1 MKRVPSWLPVLSVLA
16 GATLGASSGLYIKG
30 TGLSSLAM
38 TGFRM
43 GIPFL
48 LTLPSMLRGGRALG
62 TPGQRKSL
70 WLASSINAVR
80 MLLFVMAYKM
90 TSVGNAVVLLYLWP
104 VFALIFDG
112 IRTRQAPGAS
122 RIGLVA
128 LSFAGVVVMNLHRG
142 LGLSETDLYGSLLMI
157 AASAGFAVT
166 VIMFKKA
173 LESVRETDAVYFQNA
188 VGAVMYLPF
197 LIAELGS
204 ASVPDVAAG
213 VAYGALVGMA
223 GFFCFFF
230 AMKRLP
236 IFQYGAL
243 AYSEVPIGVLLGV
256 LVLKESFAPNQ
267 LAGAVIVV
275 TASFL
280 AQRLR
285 SKTR

>member
-1 MKRVPSWLPVLSVLA
+1 MKRVPSWLPILSVLA

-30 TGLSSLAM
+30 VGFSSLAM

-43 GIPFL
+43 GIPML

-62 TPGQRKSL
+62 EPGRRKGL
-70 WLASSINAVR
+70 WIASAINAVR

-104 VFALIFDG
+104 IFALVFDG
-112 IRTRQAPGAS
+112 LRTKRAPGPVRVS
-122 RIGLVA
+122 LVA
-128 LSFAGVVVMNLHRG
+128 MSFAGVVVMNLHRG
-142 LGLSETDLYGSLLMI
+142 FGLSGDDFYGSLLMI
-157 AASAGFAVT
+157 VASAGFAVT
-166 VIMFKKA
+166 VIMFKDA
-173 LESVRETDAVYFQNA
+173 LASVRETDAVFFQNA
-188 VGAVMYLPF
+188 VGAVVYLPF

-204 ASVPDVAAG
+204 APLIDIAIGAG
-213 VAYGALVGMA
+213 YGASVGMA
-223 GFFCFFF
+223 GFFFFFF

-256 LVLKESFAPNQ
+256 LVLGESFAPNQ

-275 TASFL
+275 VASFL
-280 AQRLR
+280 AQRMR
-285 SKTR
+285 SASR

>member
-1 MKRVPSWLPVLSVLA
+1 MKPVPSWLPVLSVLA
-16 GATLGASSGLYIKG
+16 GATLGASSGLYIKS
-30 TGLSSLAM
+30 TGFSSLAM

-43 GIPFL
+43 GIPVL

-62 TPGQRKSL
+62 IPGQRKGL
-70 WLASSINAVR
+70 WIASAINAVR

-104 VFALIFDG
+104 IFALIFDG
-112 IRTRQAPGAS
+112 IRSRQAPGAA
-122 RIGLVA
+122 RVGLVA
-128 LSFAGVVVMNLHRG
+128 LSFAGVVIMNLHRG
-142 LGLSETDLYGSLLMI
+142 LGLSDRDLYGSLLML

-173 LESVRETDAVYFQNA
+173 LATVGETDAIYFQNA
-188 VGAVMYLPF
+188 VGAVIYLPF

-204 ASVPDVAAG
+204 ATVPDIAIGA
-213 VAYGALVGMA
+213 AYGAAVGMA

-256 LVLKESFAPNQ
+256 LVLGESFAPNQ
-267 LAGAVIVV
+267 LAGAIIVV
-275 TASFL
+275 AASFL

-285 SKTR
+285 MKAA

>member
-1 MKRVPSWLPVLSVLA
+1 MKRVPSWLPILSVIA
-16 GATLGASSGLYIKG
+16 GATLGASSGLYIKS
-30 TGLSSLAM
+30 TGFSSMAM
-38 TGFRM
+38 SGFRM

-62 TPGQRKSL
+62 VPGQRKGL
-70 WLASSINAVR
+70 WLASAINAVR

-112 IRTRQAPGAS
+112 IRMRQAPGLARGS
-122 RIGLVA
+122 LVA
-128 LSFAGVVVMNLHRG
+128 LSFAGVIVMNLHRG
-142 LGLSETDLYGSLLMI
+142 LSLSGTELYGSLLMI

-197 LIAELGS
+197 LVAELGS

-213 VAYGALVGMA
+213 VAYGSLVGMA

-275 TASFL
+275 VASFL

-285 SKTR
+285 SKTA

>member
-1 MKRVPSWLPVLSVLA
+1 MKRVPSWLPILSVLA

-30 TGLSSLAM
+30 VGFSSLAM

-43 GIPFL
+43 GVPFL

-62 TPGQRKSL
+62 MPGRRKGL
-70 WLASSINAVR
+70 WTASAINAVR

-104 VFALIFDG
+104 IFALVFDAV
-112 IRTRQAPGAS
+112 RTGQAPGPA
-122 RIGLVA
+122 RLGLVA
-128 LSFAGVVVMNLHRG
+128 MSFAGVVVMNLHRG
-142 LGLSETDLYGSLLMI
+142 LGISGTDLAGSLLMI
-157 AASAGFAVT
+157 VASAGFAVT
-166 VIMFKKA
+166 VIMFKDA
-173 LESVRETDAVYFQNA
+173 LASVRETDAVYFQNA
-188 VGAVMYLPF
+188 VGAVVYLPF

-204 ASVPDVAAG
+204 TPPLDIAIAAG
-213 VAYGALVGMA
+213 YGASVGMA
-223 GFFCFFF
+223 GFFFFFF

-256 LVLKESFAPNQ
+256 LVLGESFVPNQ

-275 TASFL
+275 VASFL
-280 AQRLR
+280 AQRMR
-285 SKTR
+285 SAAR

>member
-1 MKRVPSWLPVLSVLA
+1 MKRVPSWLPILSVLA
-16 GATLGASSGLYIKG
+16 GTTLGASSGLYIKS
-30 TGLSSLAM
+30 TGFSSLAM
-38 TGFRM
+38 SGFRM

-48 LTLPSMLRGGRALG
+48 LTLPSMLRGGQALG

-104 VFALIFDG
+104 IFALVFDG
-112 IRTRQAPGAS
+112 IRTKQAPGPA

-142 LGLSETDLYGSLLMI
+142 LGLSGTDLYGSLLMI
-157 AASAGFAVT
+157 AASAGFAIT

-188 VGAVMYLPF
+188 VGAVIYLPF

-204 ASVPDVAAG
+204 ATVPDVTAG

-285 SKTR
+285 SKAR